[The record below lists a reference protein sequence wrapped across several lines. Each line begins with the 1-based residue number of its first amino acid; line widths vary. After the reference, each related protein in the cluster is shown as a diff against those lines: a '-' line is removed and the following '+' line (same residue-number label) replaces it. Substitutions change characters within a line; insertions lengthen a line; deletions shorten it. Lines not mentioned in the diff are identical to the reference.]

1 MADDGTLDD
10 DMTGRAEKT
19 PRVRLGANYWRLW
32 SSSVVSNLGDGV
44 AMIAYPWLASA
55 ITRNAMLIAL
65 IAVVQRLPW
74 LVFTL
79 PAGVITDRVDRRKLM
94 LSMNVLRTIIT
105 VGVAIVVFGQS
116 STLPAT
122 DEIAGGTE
130 VATNWFLYVTLVVAA
145 LLFGMAE
152 VLYDNAAQT
161 ILPAI
166 VEPEGL
172 ERANGNL
179 WGAEMVMNSFIGPP
193 LGSVLIGVAFALP
206 FFFDAGSFAISAALL
221 LLVAGTFRVDRDE
234 KELEAKV
241 DWWGEIKEG
250 VTWLWRHPLLRPMA
264 IILGFLNAL
273 GSVVFA
279 TLVLFAQE
287 ILGVTAFVFAVLGA
301 AGALGGVLGSLLAPR
316 ISKAIGSGTS
326 LYLTFVASIVA
337 TVIVGFTS
345 NWIVAFV
352 SFAIFSFFG
361 VLWNVIT
368 VSLRQTIIPDH
379 LLGRVNSVYRF
390 FAWGMMPIGLAVG
403 GLLVSGVE
411 MAGGSRDLALRMPW
425 FLTALAYV
433 LLFAYAAPKLTTA
446 KIEAARAEGVA
457 AKEAKDAGSFDDTG
471 EFEVEREAIAETGM
485 PGAVPPEID
494 DSAQS

>member
-1 MADDGTLDD
+1 
-10 DMTGRAEKT
+10 MTDTAAQTEKK
-19 PRVRLGANYWRLW
+19 PKVRLGANYWRLW
-32 SSSVVSNLGDGV
+32 SSSIVSNLGDGV

-55 ITRNAMLIAL
+55 ITRNALLIAL

-74 LVFTL
+74 LLFTL

-94 LSMNVLRTIIT
+94 LWMNVLRMIIT
-105 VGVAIVVFGQS
+105 VVVAIVVFGQS
-116 STLPAT
+116 SALPAP
-122 DEIAGGTE
+122 DEISGDMD
-130 VATNWFLYVTLVVAA
+130 VATNWLIYVTLVIAA
-145 LLFGMAE
+145 VLFGMAE

-234 KELEAKV
+234 NELEARV

-273 GSVVFA
+273 ASVVFA

-287 ILGVTAFVFAVLGA
+287 ILGVTAFVFAILGV
-301 AGALGGVLGSLLAPR
+301 AGAIGGVLGSLLAPR
-316 ISKAIGSGTS
+316 ISKKIGSGTS
-326 LYLTFVASIVA
+326 LYLTFVAAIVTTA
-337 TVIVGFTS
+337 VIGFSS
-345 NWIVAFV
+345 NWIIVFV
-352 SFAIFSFFG
+352 NFAIFSFFG

-390 FAWGMMPIGLAVG
+390 FAWGMMPIGLAMG
-403 GLLVSGVE
+403 GLLVFGVE
-411 MAGGSRDLALRMPW
+411 MAGGSRDLALRLPW
-425 FLTALAYV
+425 FLAAIAYV
-433 LLFAYAAPKLTTA
+433 LLFIYAAPKLTTA
-446 KIEAARAEGVA
+446 KIEAARAEGVV
-457 AKEAKDAGSFDDTG
+457 AKAAKDADSFDDTG
-471 EFEVEREAIAETGM
+471 ESEVGREAIAEAGM
-485 PGAVPPEID
+485 PGAVPPQID
-494 DSAQS
+494 GSDDL

>member
-1 MADDGTLDD
+1 
-10 DMTGRAEKT
+10 MTGAGMKKQK
-19 PRVRLGANYWRLW
+19 VRLGANYWTLW

-55 ITRNAMLIAL
+55 ITRNAALIAL

-74 LVFTL
+74 LLFTL

-94 LSMNVLRTIIT
+94 LSMNVFRTVVT
-105 VGVAIVVFGQS
+105 VVVAAVIFSQS
-116 STLPAT
+116 STLPAP
-122 DEIAGGTE
+122 DEIAGGTA
-130 VATNWFLYVTLVVAA
+130 VTTNWLIYATLLIAA

-161 ILPAI
+161 ILPAV

-221 LLVAGTFRVDRDE
+221 LLVAGTFRVDRSAA
-234 KELEAKV
+234 ELEAKV

-250 VTWLWRHPLLRPMA
+250 VKWLWHHPLLRPMA

-279 TLVLFAQE
+279 TFVLFAQE
-287 ILGVTAFVFAVLGA
+287 ILGVTAFVFAVIGA
-301 AGALGGVLGSLLAPR
+301 AGTIGGVLGSLLAPR
-316 ISKAIGSGTS
+316 ISKAIGSGIS
-326 LYLTFVASIVA
+326 LYTTFIAMFVTTAI
-337 TVIVGFTS
+337 IGFTS
-345 NWIVAFV
+345 NWVVAFV
-352 SFAIFSFFG
+352 AFAISSFFG

-390 FAWGMMPIGLAVG
+390 FAWGMMPVGLA
-403 GLLVSGVE
+403 
-411 MAGGSRDLALRMPW
+411 AGG
-425 FLTALAYV
+425 
-433 LLFAYAAPKLTTA
+433 
-446 KIEAARAEGVA
+446 
-457 AKEAKDAGSFDDTG
+457 
-471 EFEVEREAIAETGM
+471 
-485 PGAVPPEID
+485 
-494 DSAQS
+494 

>member
-1 MADDGTLDD
+1 
-10 DMTGRAEKT
+10 MTDVAAKKVKEPKI
-19 PRVRLGANYWRLW
+19 RLGANYWKLW

-55 ITRNAMLIAL
+55 ITRNAVLIAL

-74 LVFTL
+74 LLFTL

-94 LSMNVLRTIIT
+94 LWMNVLRTLITII
-105 VGVAIVVFGQS
+105 VAIVVFGQS
-116 STLPAT
+116 STLPAPNDVT
-122 DEIAGGTE
+122 GGTDMT
-130 VATNWFLYVTLVVAA
+130 TNWIVYLTLVIAA

-206 FFFDAGSFAISAALL
+206 FFFDAGSFAVSAALL

-250 VTWLWRHPLLRPMA
+250 VTWLWQHPLLRPMA

-273 GSVVFA
+273 ASVVFA
-279 TLVLFAQE
+279 TFVLFAQE
-287 ILGVTAFVFAVLGA
+287 ILGVTAFVFAILGA
-301 AGALGGVLGSLLAPR
+301 AGAIGGVLGSVLAPR
-316 ISKAIGSGTS
+316 ISKVIGSGVS
-326 LYLTFVASIVA
+326 LYTTFIAMAVSTAI
-337 TVIVGFTS
+337 IGLTS

-352 SFAIFSFFG
+352 AFAISAFFG

-390 FAWGMMPIGLAVG
+390 FAWGMMPIGLAIG
-403 GLLVSGVE
+403 GLLVSGIE
-411 MAGGSRDLALRMPW
+411 LAGGSRELALRMPW
-425 FLTALAYV
+425 FLTAAAYV
-433 LLFAYAAPKLTTA
+433 LLFIYAAPKLTTA

-457 AKEAKDAGSFDDTG
+457 AKEAKAAESTNETG
-471 EFEVEREAIAETGM
+471 EFEVEHEAIAEAGI

-494 DSAQS
+494 SSDD

>member
-1 MADDGTLDD
+1 
-10 DMTGRAEKT
+10 MTDVAAKKGKEPK
-19 PRVRLGANYWRLW
+19 VRLGANYWKLW

-55 ITRNAMLIAL
+55 ITRNAVLIAL

-74 LVFTL
+74 LLFTL

-94 LSMNVLRTIIT
+94 FWMNALRTIVT
-105 VGVAIVVFGQS
+105 LVVAIVVLGQS
-116 STLPAT
+116 STLPAP
-122 DEIAGGTE
+122 DEITGNLD
-130 VATNWFLYVTLVVAA
+130 VATNWTLYLTLLIAA
-145 LLFGMAE
+145 LVFGMAE

-221 LLVAGTFRVDRDE
+221 LLVAGTFRVERDE
-234 KELEAKV
+234 EELGARV

-250 VTWLWRHPLLRPMA
+250 VTWLWRHPLLRSMA
-264 IILGFLNAL
+264 IILGILNAL
-273 GSVVFA
+273 GSLVFA

-287 ILGVTAFVFAVLGA
+287 ILGVTAFVFAILGA
-301 AGALGGVLGSLLAPR
+301 AGAIGGVLGSILAPR
-316 ISKAIGSGTS
+316 ISKTIGSGTS
-326 LYLTFVASIVA
+326 LYLTFVAAIV
-337 TVIVGFTS
+337 TTGIIGLSS
-345 NWIVAFV
+345 NWIVVFV
-352 SFAIFSFFG
+352 NFGIFSFFG

-390 FAWGMMPIGLAVG
+390 FAWGMMPIGLAAG

-411 MAGGSRDLALRMPW
+411 LAGGSRELALRMPW
-425 FLTALAYV
+425 LIAAAAYV
-433 LLFAYAAPKLTTA
+433 LLFIYAAPRLTTA
-446 KIEAARAEGVA
+446 KIETARAEGVA
-457 AKEAKDAGSFDDTG
+457 AKEAKAADRANDTG
-471 EFEVEREAIAETGM
+471 EFEVEHEAIAEAGI
-485 PGAVPPEID
+485 PGAVPPEF
-494 DSAQS
+494 DSSED

>member
-1 MADDGTLDD
+1 MTDVAAKDG
-10 DMTGRAEKT
+10 KK
-19 PRVRLGANYWRLW
+19 PKVRLGANYWKLW

-55 ITRNAMLIAL
+55 ITRNAVLIAL

-74 LVFTL
+74 LLFTL

-94 LSMNVLRTIIT
+94 LWMNVLRTIIT
-105 VGVAIVVFGQS
+105 VVVAIVVFGQS
-116 STLPAT
+116 STLPAP
-122 DEIAGGTE
+122 DEISGGTD
-130 VATNWFLYVTLVVAA
+130 ATTNWILYLTLVIAA
-145 LLFGMAE
+145 LVFGMAE

-193 LGSVLIGVAFALP
+193 VGSVLIGVAFVFP

-234 KELEAKV
+234 TELEAKV

-273 GSVVFA
+273 ASVVFA
-279 TLVLFAQE
+279 TFVLFAQE
-287 ILGVTAFVFAVLGA
+287 ILGVTAFVFAILGA
-301 AGALGGVLGSLLAPR
+301 AGAIGGVLGSVLAPR
-316 ISKAIGSGTS
+316 ISKAIGSGAS
-326 LYLTFVASIVA
+326 LYTTFIAMAA
-337 TVIVGFTS
+337 TTAVIGFTS

-352 SFAIFSFFG
+352 AFAISSFFG

-390 FAWGMMPIGLAVG
+390 FAWGMMPVGLAVG

-411 MAGGSRDLALRMPW
+411 LAGGSRELALRLPW
-425 FLTALAYV
+425 LLTALGYM
-433 LLFAYAAPKLTTA
+433 LLFIYAAPKLTTA
-446 KIEAARAEGVA
+446 KIEAARVEGVA
-457 AKEAKDAGSFDDTG
+457 AKEEKAGESSDDTV
-471 EFEVEREAIAETGM
+471 EFEVEHEAIAEAGI
-485 PGAVPPEID
+485 PGAVPPKIEGE
-494 DSAQS
+494 A